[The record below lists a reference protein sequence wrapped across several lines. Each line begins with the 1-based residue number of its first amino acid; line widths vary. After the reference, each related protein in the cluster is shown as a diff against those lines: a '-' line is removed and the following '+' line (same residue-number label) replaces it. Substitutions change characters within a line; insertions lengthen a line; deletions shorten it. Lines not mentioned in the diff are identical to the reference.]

1 MNPKLLACGLLALAG
16 AGVARAGWLWGDR
29 HDTVA
34 VSSTAIDAY
43 TLQKFG
49 ASATK
54 PESYLFF
61 QGKFYTGVIRDSDL
75 DHAQFNWIV
84 QVLGKDLAKQN
95 YFPSTDLKDAD
106 LLIVVH
112 WGTTEVYQ
120 ADFADS
126 FVLPKAPYLPGID
139 PRPNLHDSNIQ
150 MVVLDLREQLRDY
163 YRTLHLLGYGQQLS
177 EEQAKKQAGPNPEEH
192 TLFQSMNRER
202 YFVILM
208 AYDYRTMKKGVR
220 PRLLWSTRFSIASAG
235 ISFTAA
241 LPLLS
246 RAAADYFGHSEGM
259 KSVNPRTP
267 PTGTVKLGPL
277 EVVGEVPEGE
287 KTDAPAPP
295 PKRK

>member
-1 MNPKLLACGLLALAG
+1 MNSKLLACGLLALAG

-34 VSSTAIDAY
+34 VSSTAVDAY
-43 TLQKFG
+43 TRQKFG

-61 QGKFYTGVIRDSDL
+61 QGKFYAGTIRDPDL
-75 DHAQFNWIV
+75 EHAQFNSIV
-84 QVLGKDLAKQN
+84 QVLGQDLAKQN
-95 YFPSTDLKDAD
+95 YFPSTNLKDAD

-139 PRPNLHDSNIQ
+139 PRPNPHDSNIQ
-150 MVVLDLREQLRDY
+150 MVSVDLYDQLKNY
-163 YRTLHLLGYGQQLS
+163 YRNLHLLGYGQQLS
-177 EEQAKKQAGPNPEEH
+177 EEQAKKHAEPNPDER

-235 ISFTAA
+235 NSFTAA
-241 LPLLS
+241 LPLMS
-246 RAAADYFGHSEGM
+246 RAAADYFGHSEGI
-259 KSVNPRTP
+259 KSVNPHKP
-267 PTGTVKLGPL
+267 PTGTVTLGPL
-277 EVVGEVPEGE
+277 DVIGEVPEGE
-287 KTDAPAPP
+287 KTGAPAPP